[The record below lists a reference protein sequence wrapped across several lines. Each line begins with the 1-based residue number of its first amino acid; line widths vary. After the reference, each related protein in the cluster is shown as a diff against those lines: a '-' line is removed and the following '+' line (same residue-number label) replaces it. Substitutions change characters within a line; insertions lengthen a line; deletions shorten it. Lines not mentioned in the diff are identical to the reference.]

1 MEKENTNNKESK
13 RQVIYV
19 KPVFSYDE
27 VVEII
32 EERIKVLEK
41 IAREK
46 EAKENKKKRM
56 KGKQ

>member
-1 MEKENTNNKESK
+1 MEKKDTNSKKSK

-32 EERIKVLEK
+32 EEQIEVLEK

-46 EAKENKKKRM
+46 EAKEYKKKRM